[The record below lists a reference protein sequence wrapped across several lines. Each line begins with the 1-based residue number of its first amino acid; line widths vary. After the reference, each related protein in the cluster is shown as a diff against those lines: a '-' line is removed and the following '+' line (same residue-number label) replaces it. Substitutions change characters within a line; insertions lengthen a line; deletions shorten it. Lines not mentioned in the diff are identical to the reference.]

1 MAAFREG
8 WASKAPRASAHY
20 FRRVGAG
27 IARSLCGAQDAAAG
41 WLMEPGDFKR
51 CARCTRLLAREASK
65 SIASTPEPGQDER
78 GKPRTCDGKGG
89 D

>member
-8 WASKAPRASAHY
+8 WASKTTGGKAHY

-27 IARSLCGAQDAAAG
+27 VARSLCGAQDAPSG
-41 WLMEPGDFKR
+41 WLNEPGLSER
-51 CARCTRLLAREASK
+51 CARCARLLAREASK
-65 SIASTPEPGQDER
+65 SNAMPPEPGQDER
-78 GKPRTCDGKGG
+78 GRAKTCDGKGG